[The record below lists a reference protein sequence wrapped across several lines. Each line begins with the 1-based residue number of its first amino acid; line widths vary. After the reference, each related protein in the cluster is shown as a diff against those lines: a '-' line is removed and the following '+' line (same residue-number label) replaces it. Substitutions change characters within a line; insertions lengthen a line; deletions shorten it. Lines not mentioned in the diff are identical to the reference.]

1 MNFFQQK
8 PPPPLN
14 NSSSPP
20 PPLHE
25 FVQQAFTSL
34 QTNVSNFFQNAL
46 QQPPFHPRESPA
58 LARASSLVSS
68 PNGGASISSGGGG
81 SREGIRSS
89 PTTSIRER
97 FTGVPLYALSNPNQE
112 FVLVSAG
119 NGKTSLGLFCLGEA
133 DAASILHQLKSID
146 PSMHKDYRVVPV
158 ALNEVISSFNLKCTP
173 YECQFLLPLMLM
185 QVRKRSGISDTTFP
199 GVPVFQSNSL
209 VLRKENTRYRP
220 FFFRKEDLEKS
231 LSRASRDQN
240 ILNPA
245 LKGDIQVDVLE
256 DIIQGMKDSSTSAW
270 NNVVFIPPGFDVSTN
285 PPRR

>member
-8 PPPPLN
+8 PPPSPPPLN

-25 FVQQAFTSL
+25 FVQQAFSSL

-68 PNGGASISSGGGG
+68 PNGSASISSATTGGGG

-97 FTGVPLYALSNPNQE
+97 FTGVPLYALSNPIQE

-158 ALNEVISSFNLKCTP
+158 ALNEV
-173 YECQFLLPLMLM
+173 
-185 QVRKRSGISDTTFP
+185 RKRSGISDTTFP

-231 LSRASRDQN
+231 LSRASREQN

-270 NNVVFIPPGFDVSTN
+270 NDVVFIPPGFDVSMN

>member
-158 ALNEVISSFNLKCTP
+158 ALNEVIQLKVDGMAFRLIP
-173 YECQFLLPLMLM
+173 EASQVMNAIK
-185 QVRKRSGISDTTFP
+185 VRKRSGISDTTFP

-220 FFFRKEDLEKS
+220 FFFRK
-231 LSRASRDQN
+231 
-240 ILNPA
+240 
-245 LKGDIQVDVLE
+245 
-256 DIIQGMKDSSTSAW
+256 DSSTSAW